1 MQANNYFSHT
11 SPTYGSPFDMMQQY
25 GISYQSAGEN
35 IARGQSTP
43 EEVVR
48 AWMNSEGHR
57 ANILNGNYT
66 HIGVGFEQNGN
77 YWTQMFIRK

>member
-25 GISYQSAGEN
+25 GISYRSAGEN
-35 IARGQSTP
+35 LARGQSTP

-57 ANILNGNYT
+57 T
-66 HIGVGFEQNGN
+66 KT
-77 YWTQMFIRK
+77 YWCKISTK